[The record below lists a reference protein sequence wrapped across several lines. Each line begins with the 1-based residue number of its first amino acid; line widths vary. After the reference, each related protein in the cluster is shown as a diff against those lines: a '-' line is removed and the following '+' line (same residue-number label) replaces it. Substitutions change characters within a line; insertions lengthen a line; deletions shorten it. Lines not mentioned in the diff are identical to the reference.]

1 MADCLEASK
10 TVIYFGVDI
19 GSVHRPDSVY
29 LRSYQ
34 LCPDP
39 VTTRLIVVKEKVK
52 LTTLFPFIVPFPKGY
67 VLHSITFYSNSDTS
81 LIVKLLSHSLTP
93 DIP

>member
-1 MADCLEASK
+1 MAYCLEASK

-19 GSVHRPDSVY
+19 GSVHRPDSPTKPT
-29 LRSYQ
+29 

-39 VTTRLIVVKEKVK
+39 VTTRLIVVKDKVK
-52 LTTLFPFIVPFPKGY
+52 LTTLFPFLVHFPKGY

-81 LIVKLLSHSLTP
+81 LIVKFLSKS
-93 DIP
+93 